1 MVKVHHMARKLLNI
15 SEYVQKDLQQATAEQ
30 VTDLIRMTDE
40 VDQVRKSISV
50 MNRDIRLCF

>member
-1 MVKVHHMARKLLNI
+1 MVKVHHMARKLLNF